1 VKWKHP
7 QAGDGTT
14 IFSIMSGLAKEYDA
28 INLSQ
33 GFPNFPPD
41 PELIAFVNSAL
52 NGPYNQYAPMGGY
65 PELLEILKEKH
76 TVSNG
81 IRISANEEI
90 TVTAGA
96 TQALFTAILSVT
108 KPGDEVVFFEP
119 AYDSYLPAIQFAGGV
134 PKPVRLNAPFRIDWD
149 YVNDLI
155 TPKTRA
161 IIVNTPNNP
170 GCYVW
175 SKSDWESLESIV
187 EGKGIT
193 VISDEVY
200 EHIVFTSEGHISVLD
215 RPALRN
221 NSFAIYSFGKNF
233 HVTGWKV
240 GYAVGGK
247 SLMKQF
253 RNIHQYLVFS
263 VHHPTQVALCNY
275 LKIPE
280 NYLNLATFYK
290 NKRDT
295 FISACKGSSFE
306 FLPSDGSYFIL
317 ADYSGI
323 SDTNDLEFAKWLTME
338 VGVAPIP
345 ISPFYSGDID
355 GQRLIR
361 FCFAKTD
368 NTLEEAGNKLKAV
381 KPIRQ

>member
-1 VKWKHP
+1 MISK
-7 QAGDGTT
+7 QGTSGDGTS
-14 IFSIMSGLAKEYDA
+14 IFSIMSGLAKEYGA

-41 PELIAFVNSAL
+41 PALIALVNSAL
-52 NGPYNQYAPMGGY
+52 SGPYNQYAPMGGY

-76 TVSNG
+76 KASSG
-81 IRISANEEI
+81 INISANEEI

-96 TQALFTAILSVT
+96 TQALFTAILTVT
-108 KPGDEVVFFEP
+108 NPDDEVVFFEP
-119 AYDSYLPAIQFAGGV
+119 AYDSYLPAIQFARGI
-134 PKPVRLNAPFRIDWD
+134 PKPVRLQAPFQIDWD
-149 YVNDLI
+149 YVNDII

-175 SKSDWESLESIV
+175 SESDWESLEAIV

-200 EHIVFTSEGHISVLD
+200 EHIVFSSTGHISVLD
-215 RPALRN
+215 RPALRD

-240 GYAVGGK
+240 GYAVA
-247 SLMKQF
+247 STPLMKQF

-263 VHHPTQVALCNY
+263 VHHPTQVALYNY
-275 LKIPE
+275 LKTPE
-280 NYLNLATFYK
+280 NYLNLATFFK
-290 NKRDT
+290 DKRDK
-295 FISACKGSSFE
+295 FLRACMGSLFD

-317 ADYSGI
+317 ADYSKI
-323 SDTNDLEFAKWLTME
+323 NDTSDLEFAKWLTME

-345 ISPFYSGDID
+345 ISPFYSGGDN

-361 FCFAKTD
+361 FCFAKED
-368 NTLEEAGNKLKAV
+368 ITLEDAGNKLKAV
-381 KPIRQ
+381 KAIQ

>member
-1 VKWKHP
+1 MTSNHP
-7 QAGDGTT
+7 NLGSGTS

-41 PELIAFVNSAL
+41 PVLIALVNSAL

-65 PELLEILKEKH
+65 PELLQILKEKH
-76 TVSNG
+76 QTSNG
-81 IRISANEEI
+81 INISANEEI

-96 TQALFTAILSVT
+96 TQALFTAIMSVT
-108 KPGDEVVFFEP
+108 KPGDEVVYFEP
-119 AYDSYLPAIQFAGGV
+119 AYDSYLPAIQFAGGT
-134 PKPVRLNAPFRIDWD
+134 PKPVRLHAPFQIDWD
-149 YVNDLI
+149 YVKDLI

-175 SKSDWESLESIV
+175 SESDWETLETII
-187 EGKGIT
+187 EGKEIT

-200 EHIVFTSEGHISVLD
+200 EHIVFTSSGHISVLD

-221 NSFAIYSFGKNF
+221 NSFAVYSFGKNF

-240 GYAVGGK
+240 GYVVGSK
-247 SLMKQF
+247 VLMQQF

-263 VHHPTQVALCNY
+263 VHHPTQVALYNY
-275 LKIPE
+275 LKTPE
-280 NYLNLATFYK
+280 NYLNLATIYK
-290 NKRDT
+290 GKRDK
-295 FISACKGSSFE
+295 FLSACNGSSFK
-306 FLPSDGSYFIL
+306 FLPCDGSYFIL
-317 ADYSGI
+317 ADYSRI
-323 SDTNDLEFAKWLTME
+323 SDTNDLDFAKWLTVE

-345 ISPFYSGDID
+345 ISPFYSGSDN

-368 NTLEEAGNKLKAV
+368 TTLKEAGDKLKAV
-381 KPIRQ
+381 KPIR